1 MTRIRTV
8 LPALVAAGCATVLLM
23 PSQAQ
28 AASSIQIYKIYYD
41 SPGSDRG
48 SNASLNAEYVELKN
62 TGRSAIELRGY
73 RVKDA
78 SGHWYTFPSYKIG
91 AGKTVKVHTGKGTK
105 SGGHVYQGRGWY
117 VWNNDKDTATLYK
130 GSSRIDSCS
139 YNSTRV
145 DYKMC

>member
-1 MTRIRTV
+1 M
-8 LPALVAAGCATVLLM
+8 LLM

-48 SNASLNAEYVELKN
+48 GNASLNAEYVELKN
-62 TGRSAIELRGY
+62 TSRSAIELRGY
-73 RVKDA
+73 RSRTRPGTGTLPVVQDRR
-78 SGHWYTFPSYKIG
+78 
-91 AGKTVKVHTGKGTK
+91 GKTVKVHTGKGTK